1 MSALAERPISL
12 SVSKTLII
20 LNKNKI
26 DALIPMPVLFYV
38 VGYIIIASS
47 NSVHALAGGIIIYAM
62 YVHYLLISIR
72 ILRFVGQRIYW
83 PAAPHTDHYRR
94 YNYPQMARSR
104 IRLISMPYII
114 NAFVG
119 SNISSNVLEGAGWRW
134 GCTSSVHISS
144 SCLTHIISDGMF
156 AILVPVSLAPLIIT
170 LLWAERKARKMN
182 IVSTTTDAPKL
193 SFFARTILV
202 AEQLDVLGLLLIGTS
217 VALILLP
224 LTLTNSAKGGWKNGA
239 CYH

>member
-1 MSALAERPISL
+1 
-12 SVSKTLII
+12 
-20 LNKNKI
+20 
-26 DALIPMPVLFYV
+26 
-38 VGYIIIASS
+38 
-47 NSVHALAGGIIIYAM
+47 
-62 YVHYLLISIR
+62 
-72 ILRFVGQRIYW
+72 
-83 PAAPHTDHYRR
+83 
-94 YNYPQMARSR
+94 
-104 IRLISMPYII
+104 MPYII

-182 IVSTTTDAPKL
+182 IVSTKTDAPKL

-239 CYH
+239 CYHQICLCAFIEQACSFYDRYDCRWGRAYPRVRAVGLQIRQIPRHPTPLCGQPKCRPRQCDWRI